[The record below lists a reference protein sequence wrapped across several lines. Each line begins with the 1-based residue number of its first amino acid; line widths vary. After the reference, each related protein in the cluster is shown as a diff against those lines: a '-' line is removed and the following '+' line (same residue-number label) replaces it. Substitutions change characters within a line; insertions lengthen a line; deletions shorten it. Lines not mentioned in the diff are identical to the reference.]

1 LDAPGGIQVGRR
13 DQEGMS
19 MSLRLFEDASGREWQ
34 VWDTK
39 PQSPADARRFSQNA
53 RLLAEAQRRSVGGTA
68 PDQSSVSFQDSVAEG
83 WLTFL
88 SGTEKRRL
96 SPIPPHWMRAT
107 EAELCELCDRAIP
120 VDQRLRAS

>member
-1 LDAPGGIQVGRR
+1 
-13 DQEGMS
+13 

-53 RLLAEAQRRSVGGTA
+53 RLLAEAQRRTVGRAA

-96 SPIPPHWMRAT
+96 SPIPQGWMEAT
-107 EAELCELCDRAIP
+107 EADLRELCDQAIP